1 MRFSLQWYPSTG
13 VFLLDFLPPFGGEG
27 GAAITTMEADEESE
41 DRTPVSEEEDASA
54 SCCCL
59 GVALAIVLD
68 VKLLL

>member
-1 MRFSLQWYPSTG
+1 
-13 VFLLDFLPPFGGEG
+13 
-27 GAAITTMEADEESE
+27 MEADEESE